1 MKAMKVFIDETT
13 SKLIDIFAEKVSTQ
27 NGIVDLKD
35 LFGRFTMDTIAS
47 CAFGVDANSFS
58 RFWLKKPYFNKYI
71 IDGITDNV
79 INQFI

>member
-58 RFWLKKPYFNKYI
+58 RFLKTFFYEYI
-71 IDGITDNV
+71 VNGITDMLS
-79 INQFI
+79 IS